1 MELSEIEKKEIQ
13 LLPTLAM
20 VAFAMRSAQRVLP
33 FIEQLGKEIH
43 ATAVKCLDIVECVTS
58 GKGLNVEDNQTY
70 RELYNILQNAINKEY
85 SAQKRPSACFAI
97 QSVKFAFECAFDK
110 RFEQA
115 HAATRTA
122 YDAVLSDSGAEVS
135 EFDRVQRVDIEWF
148 LAMAAN
154 EKWGNETVLETS
166 SLPPIQPVLPIS
178 KKGASSIFTI
188 LNNKNKYEQGSAR
201 SLMAGFRLSHIPIT
215 AQLIPMEGY
224 LALSSRTTM
233 RLVEILPQHYRR
245 KVFLKLMELQHY
257 VDEGV
262 GEYLLPVSN
271 DFCGVAEEIEK
282 VHNDS
287 SSAAKAASRA
297 IYALGRTCRV
307 VWAEEEELARSF
319 SHTSVVYAQ
328 QAIQITGKA
337 DLLSIEQDIDAVLTY
352 TKQLEYSDLYEKSGM
367 RQRLRFPQLVFAA
380 CQSFDTNEHIMGE
393 SIITLSPIINDELIA
408 RLAEYP
414 RMLYELHPRE
424 FEELIAR
431 VFEVYGFEV
440 ELTAATRDG
449 GRDII
454 AIMHSPACVKYL
466 IDCKRYSEKNLVG
479 LAAVQRLHGVVKG
492 DLGNKAILAT
502 TSSFTRD
509 AKHYLDKPHV
519 RFELEGHNFDGIRQ
533 WLVEADRLNLVK
545 KALGKDFIANNKS
558 ILCQYIKS
566 PR

>member
-1 MELSEIEKKEIQ
+1 M
-13 LLPTLAM
+13 
-20 VAFAMRSAQRVLP
+20 
-33 FIEQLGKEIH
+33 
-43 ATAVKCLDIVECVTS
+43 
-58 GKGLNVEDNQTY
+58 
-70 RELYNILQNAINKEY
+70 
-85 SAQKRPSACFAI
+85 
-97 QSVKFAFECAFDK
+97 
-110 RFEQA
+110 
-115 HAATRTA
+115 
-122 YDAVLSDSGAEVS
+122 
-135 EFDRVQRVDIEWF
+135 
-148 LAMAAN
+148 
-154 EKWGNETVLETS
+154 
-166 SLPPIQPVLPIS
+166 
-178 KKGASSIFTI
+178 
-188 LNNKNKYEQGSAR
+188 
-201 SLMAGFRLSHIPIT
+201 
-215 AQLIPMEGY
+215 
-224 LALSSRTTM
+224 
-233 RLVEILPQHYRR
+233 
-245 KVFLKLMELQHY
+245 
-257 VDEGV
+257 
-262 GEYLLPVSN
+262 
-271 DFCGVAEEIEK
+271 AEEIEK

-393 SIITLSPIINDELIA
+393 SIIT
-408 RLAEYP
+408 